1 GLVKVDEAGRIIEFR
16 EKPQGDALD
25 AMRVDTASLGLTPD
39 EAQSRPYLASM
50 GIYVFK
56 YDVIE
61 KVLAEDSS
69 RLDFGKEVIPASL
82 RNYNVQAYLFN
93 GYWED
98 IGTIAAFY
106 KANLDM
112 TSA

>member
-1 GLVKVDEAGRIIEFR
+1 
-16 EKPQGDALD
+16 
-25 AMRVDTASLGLTPD
+25 MRVDTAALGLTPE
-39 EAQSRPYLASM
+39 EARARPFLASM

-69 RLDFGKEVIPASL
+69 RLDFGKEVIPNSL
-82 RNYNVQAYLFN
+82 RNYNVQAFLFN

-112 TSA
+112 TSAIPPFNLFDAEAPLVYPRALPAAF